1 MLWLNVS
8 LIVLVISAVALLVA
22 FLLRKGKGVW
32 IPSLILVSVSVL
44 FMILGQL
51 NQPSGS
57 WNDLIFTLFGVIFF
71 FASVVTALV
80 TFLFKKYKKISN

>member
-8 LIVLVISAVALLVA
+8 LIVLVISAMALLIA
-22 FLLRKGKGVW
+22 FLLRKGKSVW
-32 IPSLILVSVSVL
+32 IPSLILVSVSIL

-51 NQPSGS
+51 NQPAGS

-71 FASVVTALV
+71 FASFATYWS
-80 TFLFKKYKKISN
+80 FR